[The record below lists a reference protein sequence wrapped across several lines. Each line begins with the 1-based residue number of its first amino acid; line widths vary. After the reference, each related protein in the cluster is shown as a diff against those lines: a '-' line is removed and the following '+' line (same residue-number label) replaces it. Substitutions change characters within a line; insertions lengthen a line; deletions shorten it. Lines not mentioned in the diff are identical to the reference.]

1 MIPISPLLFLV
12 IFFNIQPSSNL
23 FNYVVTKSEHLLT
36 RNLSVTDTSILQN
49 NTDINE
55 FIYNN
60 NSISACS
67 EKQENLN
74 FDKNYYLDNCLIKKN
89 NRTLVHIMGDSTALA
104 FAPMIL
110 NSSLKSDLII
120 SSRSN
125 VPFTPNL
132 NSINDFTLPN
142 KETIMLKEKFIE
154 NSINLNRII
163 SNEYP
168 SNIVIIA
175 SIYSDYL
182 NRKQIVNENNV
193 FINDDNRYK
202 FFQDQLLKLVK
213 KFDDSHSVIFIPDV
227 FIPKLTLAECIS
239 LPIAIN
245 NNCHNPSIDDVI
257 INRQKTI
264 EAMKNIEVQFENVYI
279 FDLQDTFCDEKCDY
293 FYQEN
298 YAFSNDRYH
307 ITVEAS
313 SFLSKAFNDF
323 LIFNNI
329 SP

>member
-1 MIPISPLLFLV
+1 M
-12 IFFNIQPSSNL
+12 
-23 FNYVVTKSEHLLT
+23 
-36 RNLSVTDTSILQN
+36 
-49 NTDINE
+49 
-55 FIYNN
+55 
-60 NSISACS
+60 
-67 EKQENLN
+67 
-74 FDKNYYLDNCLIKKN
+74 
-89 NRTLVHIMGDSTALA
+89 
-104 FAPMIL
+104 
-110 NSSLKSDLII
+110 
-120 SSRSN
+120 
-125 VPFTPNL
+125 
-132 NSINDFTLPN
+132 
-142 KETIMLKEKFIE
+142 
-154 NSINLNRII
+154 
-163 SNEYP
+163 
-168 SNIVIIA
+168 
-175 SIYSDYL
+175 